1 MAEIRI
7 EENQAR
13 GRYVVETPD
22 GQEAYLTYARDRPG
36 HMSITYSYVPPAFRG
51 RGVALGLIARA
62 VADARQSE
70 TTITPLC
77 GYVAAEFRRHK
88 AWHDVLEG

>member
-1 MAEIRI
+1 MSEIRI
-7 EENQAR
+7 EEDQSR
-13 GRYVVETPD
+13 GRYVVDTAD

-51 RGVALGLIARA
+51 RGVALALIARA
-62 VADARQSE
+62 VEDARRNSI
-70 TTITPLC
+70 TITPLC

-88 AWHDVLEG
+88 AWQDVLG